1 MSLKKRLLIAV
12 SVGLATLGIATPCEA
27 IALTNEGDT
36 TGQPTWLRTIVGN
49 PNDQLSGQ
57 TPGEEGVIVPYSVYQ
72 FMVEQSGLYTFGS
85 AVPGAT
91 SAVDG
96 AWDNFLVLYQDS
108 FSPTAQLTNILV
120 AGKAP
125 NNGRPVFKRQL
136 TGGQNYFL
144 VTTGRRAT
152 DFGAF
157 TNTIAG
163 PDEIVNSPPAISAFT
178 YKGDT
183 TGASTWFRTAPGDPP
198 DRVSGQA
205 EGNVGALVTE
215 SVFQFAVD
223 RSGLYT
229 FSSAVPDATSAI
241 DGSWDNFLVLY
252 QNSFSPTAQLSD
264 ALIAANVP
272 NNGSLAFSKELTAG
286 KNYFLVTTGR
296 QATEFGAFTNT
307 IRGPGLVAEVPEPSS
322 TPPLMAAVGVG
333 LLLLTPKN
341 TRC

>member
-1 MSLKKRLLIAV
+1 MFFKKRLLIAV
-12 SVGLATLGIATPCEA
+12 GVGLATLGIATPCEA

-49 PNDQLSGQ
+49 PPDQLSGQ

-96 AWDNFLVLYQDS
+96 GWDNFLVLYQDS

-125 NNGRPVFKRQL
+125 NNGSPVFNRQL
-136 TGGQNYFL
+136 TAGQNYFL

-157 TNTIAG
+157 TNTIAR

-183 TGASTWFRTAPGDPP
+183 TGTPTWFRTAPGDPP

-205 EGNVGALVTE
+205 EGNVGALVTY
-215 SVFQFAVD
+215 SVFQFGVD
-223 RSGLYT
+223 R
-229 FSSAVPDATSAI
+229 AAI
-241 DGSWDNFLVLY
+241 LRRFWNFLVEA
-252 QNSFSPTAQLSD
+252 SFLELGEKWGQGGKFRFPCFPCLPCLPCLTEQYWTALGYILSPVLFPMLRLPLTAVGTIFWCFIKIASAQL
-264 ALIAANVP
+264 LN
-272 NNGSLAFSKELTAG
+272 
-286 KNYFLVTTGR
+286 
-296 QATEFGAFTNT
+296 
-307 IRGPGLVAEVPEPSS
+307 
-322 TPPLMAAVGVG
+322 
-333 LLLLTPKN
+333 
-341 TRC
+341 